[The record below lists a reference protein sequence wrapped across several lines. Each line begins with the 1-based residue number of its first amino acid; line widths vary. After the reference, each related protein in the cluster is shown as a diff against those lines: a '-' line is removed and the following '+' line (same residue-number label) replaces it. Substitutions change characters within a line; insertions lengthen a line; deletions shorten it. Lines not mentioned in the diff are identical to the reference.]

1 MREYHFPVTTD
12 DFRIA
17 FCQATSPLCSDV
29 QRIIWE
35 EVLYCT
41 QPIEPPP
48 APKKCKILYTRL
60 PISLP
65 RDMFKNVPHTVNDP

>member
-1 MREYHFPVTTD
+1 MKEYFIPVTTD

-17 FCQATSPLCSDV
+17 FCQATSSLCSDV
-29 QRIIWE
+29 QRLIWE

-48 APKKCKILYTRL
+48 TPKKCSISYTRF

-65 RDMFKNVPHTVNDP
+65 RDLFGSQLVSQRN